1 MSSLLQ
7 AYRRFQ
13 ICFKDPLL
21 ASRFVDSIRRFC
33 PCKASLLSTS
43 APTQTTAAMAR
54 TSATPGMSTP
64 KYTAIESFPVA
75 SHQHSSRVLDLNTS
89 VLVNDLQNQPHSM
102 QPPTFFPAR
111 VQAMQ
116 HNADKSGLPLCGT
129 TTYPSNTTTTSHMSS
144 SLLVSQ
150 RTDTPSL
157 PSTSIVACSPQR
169 PNNVTEHQDSSY
181 HTRLSCSMV
190 AVSAGTDD
198 DPSTSSKHSTQG
210 SITSSVRNRAETAH
224 TINMTLSNDQKGK
237 APNHNLNEISI
248 VSPQA
253 LVPPDCLR
261 DLCSIKELCALS
273 MDQLEHLVGEVIRE
287 PEFLPLVRSI

>member
-13 ICFKDPLL
+13 ICFKDPFL
-21 ASRFVDSIRRFC
+21 ASQFVDSIRRFC
-33 PCKASLLSTS
+33 PCKASLLSTN
-43 APTQTTAAMAR
+43 ALAQTTAVMAR

-64 KYTAIESFPVA
+64 KDTAIESFPVA
-75 SHQHSSRVLDLNTS
+75 SHQHSSRALDLNTS

-102 QPPTFFPAR
+102 QPPTLFPAK

-116 HNADKSGLPLCGT
+116 HTADKSGLPLCGT
-129 TTYPSNTTTTSHMSS
+129 TTYPSNTTATSHMSS
-144 SLLVSQ
+144 SHLVSQ
-150 RTDTPSL
+150 KTDTPSL
-157 PSTSIVACSPQR
+157 PSTSIVTCSPQR
-169 PNNVTEHQDSSY
+169 PDNVMEHQDSSY
-181 HTRLSCSMV
+181 HTRLSCSTT
-190 AVSAGTDD
+190 AVSAGTN

-237 APNHNLNEISI
+237 VPNHNLNEISI